1 MSGNTQIPAETFAK
15 SAPLRSATRWFF
27 RKYPFASGYG
37 AVACSRVAKVLCPPS
52 ADLVWADI
60 RGIRCPVPLNDLVG
74 RSMYLMGDLDPKL
87 TWVIDRVL
95 SPGDTAL
102 DAGANLG
109 LMTALIASR
118 VGEHGRVLAFEPS
131 PLMQERLRR
140 MKAANPGIPVEL
152 FPVALG
158 RAQGESELRVPPGNA
173 GQASLL
179 DHPDRPVEHVFKVRV
194 EPLSAILEQCG
205 ITEVRLLKI
214 DVEGF
219 ESEVLTGLFTGPS
232 PVMPQVI
239 LFEENRPRTAT
250 TFSILKAKGYDL
262 FALPRRLIRVA
273 LIGQG
278 DPDFVRAHDFVAI
291 HHQAPAD
298 IRARLGV

>member
-1 MSGNTQIPAETFAK
+1 M
-15 SAPLRSATRWFF
+15 
-27 RKYPFASGYG
+27 
-37 AVACSRVAKVLCPPS
+37 AKVLCPPS

-158 RAQGESELRVPPGNA
+158 RAQGESELRVPPGRRPCSTTRIGRSNMSSRFA
-173 GQASLL
+173 WNPCPPSWNNVAS
-179 DHPDRPVEHVFKVRV
+179 PK
-194 EPLSAILEQCG
+194 S
-205 ITEVRLLKI
+205 
-214 DVEGF
+214 GF
-219 ESEVLTGLFTGPS
+219 
-232 PVMPQVI
+232 
-239 LFEENRPRTAT
+239 
-250 TFSILKAKGYDL
+250 
-262 FALPRRLIRVA
+262 
-273 LIGQG
+273 
-278 DPDFVRAHDFVAI
+278 
-291 HHQAPAD
+291 
-298 IRARLGV
+298 